1 MEPATNIAGESG
13 QSEAVAS
20 AADSTEPANSYDT
33 NWTDNKPTESYENET
48 LGLSEQAHPIDGQP
62 ESESSNTTGTAPQNS
77 SDWYSDAFGANQ
89 GGTSTREASARAA
102 EEEQLR
108 QVMLETI
115 VVDESDTGNA
125 GGTFGQDMG
134 RS

>member
-1 MEPATNIAGESG
+1 GAY
-13 QSEAVAS
+13 V
-20 AADSTEPANSYDT
+20 AADNGEPANSYDT